1 MTGEGGEPE
10 EKMVGFAIASLVFA
24 VMSTLIAVG
33 AWYALL
39 IWFGIFLSALMVI
52 VIICLIVPIFA
63 LGIFAMDGSRRARKI
78 AVIAMVLGV
87 LGPAGGC
94 TGGYY
99 ALQADTTKRP

>member
-1 MTGEGGEPE
+1 MIDETGEPV
-10 EKMVGFAIASLVFA
+10 EKKVGYAAASLVFA
-24 VMSTLIAVG
+24 IMSTLIAVG

-39 IWFGIFLSALMVI
+39 IWFGIFLSALMII

-63 LGIFAMDGSRRARKI
+63 LAIFAMDGSRRARKI
-78 AVIAMVLGV
+78 AIIAMVLGV

-99 ALQADTTKRP
+99 ALQAETTKRP